1 MRNIIFRGI
10 RVDNGEFIYG
20 FYGWSM
26 GKHYITEVINEM
38 PSLSDP
44 GGCYIEN
51 FKEVEGETVSEYTGL
66 KDKNGKDIYEGDILE
81 NLGRFKHEV
90 IYKYGAFGYMGNVI
104 DDDFIS
110 YTQNW
115 FNLKGKTETMQ
126 LNECEVVGD
135 IFKNP
140 DGNGKF

>member
-1 MRNIIFRGI
+1 MRNIIFRGL

-51 FKEVEGETVSEYTGL
+51 CRTVVGETVSEYTGL
-66 KDKNGKDIYEGDILE
+66 KDKNGKDVYEGDILGPGKGE
-81 NLGRFKHEV
+81 IIYCTKTAMFRVKWHDKLWKETRLRFPEDSEPMLTNKLSL
-90 IYKYGAFGYMGNVI
+90 
-104 DDDFIS
+104 D
-110 YTQNW
+110 
-115 FNLKGKTETMQ
+115 
-126 LNECEVVGD
+126 VVGD
-135 IFKNP
+135 VFKNP
-140 DGNGKF
+140 EMLK